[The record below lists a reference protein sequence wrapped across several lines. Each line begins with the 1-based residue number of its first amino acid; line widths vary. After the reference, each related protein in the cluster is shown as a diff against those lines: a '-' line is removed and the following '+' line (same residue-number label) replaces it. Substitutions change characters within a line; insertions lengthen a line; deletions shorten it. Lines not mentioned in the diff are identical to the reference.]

1 MITDAECKAHKA
13 FCDAIKAAPSEHVL
27 NWLYVE
33 LSDDLRLSGQLEHFG
48 NRIGL
53 SGHLK
58 TRETENEH

>member
-1 MITDAECKAHKA
+1 MITDAQRDAHTA
-13 FCDAIKAAPSEHVL
+13 LCEAIEDAPQEHVL
-27 NWLYVE
+27 NWLYTA